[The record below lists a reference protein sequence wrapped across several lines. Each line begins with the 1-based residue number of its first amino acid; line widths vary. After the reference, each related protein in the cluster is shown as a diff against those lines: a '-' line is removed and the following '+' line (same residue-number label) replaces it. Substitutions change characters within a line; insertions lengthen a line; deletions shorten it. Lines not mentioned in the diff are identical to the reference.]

1 MSWKY
6 LIFSDFCGKRGIRT
20 PEPVLPVTRFLYVM
34 SEALAILFGSFGIK
48 ADIFAGIHSLI
59 TDDYVASLTYALFF
73 VAIHAVMGVWMY
85 HKKIFIKL

>member
-1 MSWKY
+1 MEKDEKMRLQAIRQAGIKY
-6 LIFSDFCGKRGIRT
+6 KQISLWMT
-20 PEPVLPVTRFLYVM
+20 AAM
-34 SEALAILFGSFGIK
+34 ALAILFSSFGIK

>member
-1 MSWKY
+1 MSAGFPSGFEEYGFFCRVQGSSSAYQSIFGALGNASWK
-6 LIFSDFCGKRGIRT
+6 S
-20 PEPVLPVTRFLYVM
+20 
-34 SEALAILFGSFGIK
+34 S